1 MNKASSRFF
10 QIIVTCLIL
19 FIILLLNV
27 YGQAL
32 TLTIGQPRQNSNVCQ
47 RAIVSG
53 TVSDPRLQVFIAI
66 HPMAANRFWIQPVPN
81 VASNGRWQS
90 YCYFGKPGT
99 PVGQPFE
106 IIAFASNNRNLFTE
120 GNTLPSPFPN
130 NAQILIRTNPVIVTR
145 ANCLQ

>member
-10 QIIVTCLIL
+10 QIIVICLIL

-32 TLTIGQPRQNSNVCQ
+32 TLTIGQPRHNSNVCQ

-53 TVSDPRLQVFIAI
+53 TVSDPKLQVFIAI
-66 HPMAANRFWIQPVPN
+66 HPMAINTFFIQPVPA
-81 VASNGRWQS
+81 VGTDGRWQA
-90 YCYFGKPGT
+90 YCYFGEGQRGI
-99 PVGQPFE
+99 GQPFE